1 MNKEVEP
8 LEPVQINIYQS
19 NIHRK
24 DLSWLYYDDEPMV
37 QEAPSEGTKVL
48 HIRFCSLSNNSKEQ
62 LGGPA
67 QA

>member
-19 NIHRK
+19 NIDRK

-37 QEAPSEGTKVL
+37 QERHQA
-48 HIRFCSLSNNSKEQ
+48 KEQ
-62 LGGPA
+62 KSYISVSVAYPTIPRSN
-67 QA
+67 